1 MTDHDDPGRVEEPR
15 SEGVRIIGAQE
26 AAEAAGRPDVARRR
40 RRGEK
45 RYGDRPDQPE
55 PDEALPTVRI
65 STSDEGDDPA
75 DRFGEVPVV
84 RPRSDEPRWADD
96 EPGTRGYGHAR
107 ALPAEDEYELEPAD
121 EPDPYAPADEVPDW
135 GTEQPGA
142 EDPFAAPDDSF
153 VLPHWTEPP
162 TGQVPKVVIGDDVVE
177 DEPTGS
183 FGSAPRWRDEGE
195 RHVET
200 DFDDLLDDAPRLGAL
215 GGGDDPLDDP
225 EDDFF
230 FDSEA
235 DRDPI
240 EAFAPDDDVMAI
252 DERRSTRRTRTRTRP
267 PAQEEEDDGYYG
279 GPPSDDGGVGGDRNL
294 VTAIA
299 VGVVLVAVGLLCF
312 KLGGLATT
320 VLACLVVGAA
330 AFEYFGTVETRG
342 FQPAGLL
349 GLVSTVGLM
358 IATYTSGL
366 DAYPIVLTL
375 TVVLGLLWYLWVQP
389 GEHSVRNLGVTLLGV
404 MWIGFLGSFA
414 TLFLGLGKVLED
426 AGASS
431 NIGIGVIIA
440 AVIVAVSHDIGAYFI
455 GRYFGRTPLSA
466 ASPNKTLEGT
476 AGGVIVAVVVTVVVV
491 GFFGIAPIGG
501 DIFRVFVFALLCAV
515 VAPIGDLCESFVK
528 RDLGIKDFGTIL
540 PGHGGVMDRF
550 DALLFVLPT
559 AYFVTLLFD
568 IWG

>member
-1 MTDHDDPGRVEEPR
+1 MTDQDDPGRVEEPR

-26 AAEAAGRPDVARRR
+26 AAEAAGRSDVARRR

-55 PDEALPTVRI
+55 AAEDLPTVRI
-65 STSDEGDDPA
+65 STSDTDDSG

-84 RPRSDEPRWADD
+84 RPRTDEPRWADD
-96 EPGTRGYGHAR
+96 DTSSRGYGHAR
-107 ALPAEDEYELEPAD
+107 ALPAEDEPEPEPAWES
-121 EPDPYAPADEVPDW
+121 EPDAYAPVDEVPDW
-135 GTEQPGA
+135 GGEPA
-142 EDPFAAPDDSF
+142 EGGDPFAAPDDSF

-162 TGQVPKVVIGDDVVE
+162 TGQVPKVVIGDDVLE

-195 RHVET
+195 RHQET

-215 GGGDDPLDDP
+215 RGGDDPMDDA

-230 FDSEA
+230 FDSEV

-240 EAFAPDDDVMAI
+240 EAFAPDDDEMALE
-252 DERRSTRRTRTRTRP
+252 ERRPARRTRTRQRP
-267 PAQEEEDDGYYG
+267 APQDDDDFFG

-294 VTAIA
+294 ATAVL

-320 VLACLVVGAA
+320 VLACVVVGAA

-426 AGASS
+426 AGATS

-440 AVIVAVSHDIGAYFI
+440 AVVVAVSHDIGAYFI

-476 AGGVIVAVVVTVVVV
+476 AGGVGVAVVVTVIVV
-491 GFFGIAPIGG
+491 GVFDIAPIGG

-528 RDLGIKDFGTIL
+528 RDLGIKDFGSIL